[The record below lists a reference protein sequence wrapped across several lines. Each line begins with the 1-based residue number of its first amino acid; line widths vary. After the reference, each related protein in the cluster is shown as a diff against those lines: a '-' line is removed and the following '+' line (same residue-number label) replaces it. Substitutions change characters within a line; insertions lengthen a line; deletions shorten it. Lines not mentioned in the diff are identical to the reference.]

1 MNYRRNIDPMPKRR
15 NHTISNGTFE
25 LIFGWTTRWTGGAKR
40 SALHAIQKE
49 HSSRRVA
56 GCDHVDSVGR
66 RRWRLWRGRCQRLQ
80 RNEWNRN
87 GQPGRNES
95 RLRSDEP
102 PNDTWFSRQS
112 SSRLRRRIERH
123 DRKRAEQHSNSDRI
137 EHDKFDG
144 RHRVLMSCFYEVR
157 ERP

>member
-1 MNYRRNIDPMPKRR
+1 MD
-15 NHTISNGTFE
+15 
-25 LIFGWTTRWTGGAKR
+25 RWRQAECLACYSK
-40 SALHAIQKE
+40 K

-66 RRWRLWRGRCQRLQ
+66 RRWRGRCQRLQ

-95 RLRSDEP
+95 RLRSDQP

-123 DRKRAEQHSNSDRI
+123 DRKRAAQHSNSDRI